1 MTRTRP
7 TAAATSAAPRRSRA
21 RTAVRA
27 GAATVLAGV
36 GVLLGVPVLT
46 GTSLGA
52 WAAELG
58 GRTDTASYGSLGDA
72 PASALPGWL
81 PERTSDITV
90 VRPGPDADVDRSLRR
105 VDAVV
110 PAGWRLPAD
119 CAPAPYSQPWDGG
132 GSWPLTTA
140 SDLSTCPDGDGAW
153 TVLAVDR
160 RVYAWR

>member
-7 TAAATSAAPRRSRA
+7 TTAPARSRR

-27 GAATVLAGV
+27 GAATVLAGA

-58 GRTDTASYGSLGDA
+58 GRTETSSYGSLGDA
-72 PASALPGWL
+72 PASALPAWL
-81 PERTSDITV
+81 PEGTTDITV
-90 VRPGPDADVDRSLRR
+90 VRPGPDADVERSLRK
-105 VDAVV
+105 VDAAV
-110 PAGWRLPAD
+110 PPGWQLPAD

-132 GSWPLTTA
+132 GTWPLTTA
-140 SDLSTCPDGDGAW
+140 SDLVTCPDGEAAW
-153 TVLAVDR
+153 TVLVVDR
-160 RVYAWR
+160 RVHAWR